1 MRIVVL
7 VKAVPDTWEERVLD
21 PQTGRID
28 RSGTPLIDEVGERA
42 LEAALAHRDAGADVE
57 IVALAMGPESAR
69 EVLIKALALG
79 ADSAIHVVDDALAG
93 SDMLRT
99 SAVLAAA
106 IGRAGF
112 DLVLAGNESTD
123 GRGGMIPAMIAERL
137 GVAHATHLNS
147 IEFDGTALRGQRQ
160 IEAGTVPVEA
170 ELPAVASLTEQ
181 APEARFPNFRGIMKA
196 KKKPYQQLSAADLGV
211 VEPRAASI
219 VRTVR
224 TRDERAGG
232 TTVVDDGTAG
242 ERIAQFLADNHQI

>member
-7 VKAVPDTWEERVLD
+7 VKAVPDTWETRVLD

-42 LEAALAHRDAGADVE
+42 IEAALAHRDQGADVE

-69 EVLIKALALG
+69 EALIKALALG
-79 ADSAIHVVDDALAG
+79 ADSAIHVIDDALVGA
-93 SDMLRT
+93 DMLRT

-123 GRGGMIPAMIAERL
+123 GRGGMLPAMIAERL

-147 IEFDGTALRGQRQ
+147 LELDGTSLRGQRQ
-160 IEAGTVPVEA
+160 VDAGTVAVEA
-170 ELPAVASLTEQ
+170 DLPAVASLTEQ

-196 KKKPYQQLSAADLGV
+196 KKKPYEQLTVADLGLE
-211 VEPRAASI
+211 EPSAASV
-219 VRTVR
+219 VRAVR
-224 TRDERAGG
+224 TRPERVGG
-232 TTVVDDGTAG
+232 TTIVDDGTAG
-242 ERIAQFLADNHQI
+242 GRIAQFLADNHQI

>member
-7 VKAVPDTWEERVLD
+7 VKAVPDTWDARELD
-21 PQTGRID
+21 PQSGRID

-42 LEAALAHRDAGADVE
+42 IEAALAHRDQGAEVE

-69 EVLIKALALG
+69 DVLTKALALG
-79 ADSAIHVVDDALAG
+79 ADSAIHVIDDALAG

-106 IGRAGF
+106 IFRTGF

-123 GRGGMIPAMIAERL
+123 GRGGMLPAMIAERL

-147 IEFDGTALRGQRQ
+147 IEFDGASLRGQRQ
-160 IEAGTVPVEA
+160 LEAGTVAVEA
-170 ELPAVASLTEQ
+170 EFPAVASLTEQ

-196 KKKPYQQLSAADLGV
+196 KKKPYERLTVADLGI
-211 VEPRAASI
+211 VEPGAASI
-219 VRTVR
+219 VRAVR
-224 TRDERAGG
+224 TRAERIGG
-232 TTVVDDGTAG
+232 TIVVDDGTAG